1 MRAQASARPAEGG
14 PLQEAT
20 DPEAELRG
28 RGVGATGGA
37 GQVTDET
44 VKKPKP
50 FEETGELGADRRQA
64 VDESRARGRT
74 TVGDLVASGVAEDG
88 TASSAWRRRWPHD
101 RFAGFGAG
109 EDGEELPARVTG
121 AVKLR

>member
-1 MRAQASARPAEGG
+1 M
-14 PLQEAT
+14 
-20 DPEAELRG
+20 
-28 RGVGATGGA
+28 
-37 GQVTDET
+37 TDET

-50 FEETGELGADRRQA
+50 ETGELGADRRQA

-88 TASSAWRRRWPHD
+88 TASSAWRRRWPHG
-101 RFAGFGAG
+101 RFAGFGDHAG
-109 EDGEELPARVTG
+109 EDGEELPAHVTG